1 MKISNETPPAI
12 LILRAY
18 IAIGA
23 VWILVADVIIPILF
37 SGHASFSIS
46 QIIRDVLFII
56 LTAAILY
63 VAMKKLSVYEQTEHK
78 KNPLNTEELY
88 QALVE
93 KLPAVVFMDVFD
105 DPVSSHYI
113 SPKIKDLLGYTAEE
127 WEAGENLWE
136 QSLHPDDRERVIAE
150 DVRTDKTFEPFR
162 IEYRIKHRDGH
173 YVWVKE
179 DANIVTSADGMPQ
192 FWHGILVDI
201 TEQKKAEQDLLRR
214 DAILKAVG
222 FAAEQFL
229 KSIHWEEKIDQS
241 LGMLGK
247 ATEVSRVYIFKKI
260 KELEQGVIVSQ
271 AFEWCQEGIA
281 PQIQN
286 PDLQNINLRDANF
299 SRWVD
304 LFDQGQHLV
313 GNVSEFPDKE
323 RPLLEAQGVKS
334 LICIPIQK
342 NDGWWGFIGFDDCSS
357 ERVWSGT
364 EVEALR
370 AAADTL
376 GAAIKRKQSEEALR
390 NSENSYKGLFN
401 AVQDAI
407 YIQNK
412 DGVFLDVNQGT
423 TQMYGY
429 PREFFIGKTPRDLGA
444 NELNDLDKVF
454 QAITLAFTGQPQE
467 FDFWGRH
474 SNGEIFPQEVRLF
487 KGFYFGENVVIAV
500 TKDITTRKQS
510 EEALQ
515 RQLRE
520 LSVLHAAAL
529 AGSTAKD
536 TDTLIQQITNIIS
549 DTLYS
554 DNCGVFLLNESQDM
568 LYAHFSYRGVD
579 TDSIGGRIPAT
590 KGISG
595 KVIATRQAVCI
606 GDVSQEPSYF
616 EISPATQSELC
627 VPISGRTRLFGVL
640 NAESKKKNAFSERD
654 EKLLLTVAGNLAN
667 AMERIQLYELEKK
680 RREQAEIMREATL
693 GFTSVFD
700 LDQIFESI
708 FSSLAKLIRFDS
720 ASIEIIK
727 DGQAQIV
734 VGKNIPDELIGRVYP
749 YNEAKWGDIMQN
761 RHPIII
767 PDTRE
772 DDRFIQLE
780 ETSQIRSWLGL
791 PLLSHD
797 NTIGFLNLDSYT
809 IGYFNPEHA
818 SMAQTIANQAGIA
831 IENARLFEL
840 AQIRREEAETLRL
853 ATESLANTLD
863 MDNLLENILDWLNK
877 LAPYYSASIMLKQG
891 EMLKLAALR
900 NLPAN
905 FKVGDE
911 FPMTLKW
918 QKISDDRKPLIIY
931 DAQNDP
937 LFEKWSETEY
947 IRGWMSV
954 AMFVQDN
961 LIGYLNMDSDTVG
974 AFTSEH
980 EILVQTFSNQAA
992 TAIEKVRLFELEKRR
1007 RETSDVVRQAATA
1020 LTNLLDIESLNDAI
1034 LDWLYKITP
1043 YDSASIMEIE
1053 GDWVRIT
1060 AARGLPHMEQAL
1072 QQVFPLK
1079 NELCQIINE
1088 TGNTLIVDDCWNDP
1102 RFEKWAGSE
1111 HTRGWM
1117 GVPLTSRGQVIGY
1130 ITIDSKT
1137 PNAFTQYEANAAQT
1151 FAQQAATSLENVRLY
1166 TETRQ
1171 RLEELEIISRVSQAL
1186 RAARGTNEMIPI
1198 LLKEIIKS
1206 VGSDT
1211 VVISLYDYE
1220 AGILTPHAASGWL
1233 QNMPKSSFKPGEGI
1247 IGHVFQS
1254 GETHISPEFTEDPI
1268 AYREGAKFI
1277 GPGWGGIAVPIRTSN
1292 EVIGVIMVAQEKPKK
1307 VEAHQLRLL
1316 TTIAEIAGNA
1326 IHRSTLF
1333 ERSEEQ
1339 VRRLITLREMDTAIT
1354 SSLDLRIT
1362 LNIITEHLI
1371 TKMGADA
1378 AAILVFNPDSQM
1390 LDYYAANGFINREST
1405 RHSLSIGN
1413 SLAGRIL
1420 LNRRSIFIKNLR
1432 EEEGVLLDNL
1442 HASENFVSYYAIP
1455 LFSKGATKGI
1465 LETYF
1470 RTPFS
1475 PTTDWAEFLQTLAGQ
1490 ASIAIDNSQ
1499 LFESLQHTNQ
1509 EISLAYDTTL
1519 EGWGKALEL
1528 RDKETQG
1535 HTQRVTNLTLE
1546 LARQMGIRESEL
1558 IHFRRGALLH
1568 DIGKMGVPDSILHKA
1583 GPLTAEEMAE
1593 MKKHPQYAY
1602 DLLYPITYLRP
1613 ALDIPYCHHEWW
1625 DGNGYPRGLAGE
1637 EIPLA
1642 ARIFAIV
1649 DVWDALL
1656 SNRPYRKAWDEKDV
1670 MNYING
1676 LVNKQF
1682 DPTVVAAFQNMIIA
1696 DHSFIL
1702 ANYPPESNG
1711 NFNNGN

>member
-1 MKISNETPPAI
+1 MKISSKTPAAVVT
-12 LILRAY
+12 LTY
-18 IAIGA
+18 IVIGA
-23 VWILVADVIIPILF
+23 VWILLADVIIPILF
-37 SGHASFSIS
+37 SGRASFSVS
-46 QIIRDVLFII
+46 QILKDALFIT
-56 LTAAILY
+56 LTAILLY
-63 VAMKKLSVYEQTEHK
+63 VVVKKLPASWQTGSNK
-78 KNPLNTEELY
+78 KRLPNAKELY
-88 QALVE
+88 QVLVE
-93 KLPAVVFMDVFD
+93 KLPAVVFMDIFNE
-105 DPVSSHYI
+105 PFSSLYI

-127 WEAGENLWE
+127 WAAEENLWE
-136 QSLHPDDRERVIAE
+136 QLLHPDDRERVLAA
-150 DVRTDKTFEPFR
+150 DVSTDQTREPFR
-162 IEYRIKHRDGH
+162 IEYRIRHRDGH
-173 YVWVKE
+173 YVWIKE
-179 DANIVTSADGMPQ
+179 DADLVTSAEGTPQ

-201 TEQKKAEQDLLRR
+201 TEQKKAEEGVLRR

-229 KSIHWEEKIDQS
+229 KSINWEESIGQS
-241 LGMLGK
+241 LEMLGE
-247 ATEVSRVYIFKKI
+247 ATKVSRVYIFKKVMAWGNEVMI
-260 KELEQGVIVSQ
+260 SH

-286 PDLQNINLRDANF
+286 PDLQNIRLRDANF
-299 SRWVD
+299 GRWID

-313 GNVSEFPDKE
+313 GNVSEFPDIE
-323 RPLLEAQGVKS
+323 RPLLETQGIKS
-334 LICIPIQK
+334 LICIPIQAT
-342 NDGWWGFIGFDDCSS
+342 DDWWGFIGFDDCAS
-357 ERVWSGT
+357 ERVWSET

-376 GAAIKRKQSEEALR
+376 GAAIKRRQSEEALR

-412 DGVFLDVNQGT
+412 DGVFLDVNQGAAL
-423 TQMYGY
+423 MYGY
-429 PREFFIGKTPRDLGA
+429 PREYFIGKTPRDLGVD
-444 NELNDLDKVF
+444 ELNDPNKLF
-454 QAITLAFTGQPQE
+454 QAIELAFTGQPQE

-487 KGFYFGENVVIAV
+487 RGAYFGEDVVIAV

-529 AGSTAKD
+529 AGSIAKD

-554 DNCGVFLLNESQDM
+554 DNCGVFLLNEAQDM

-579 TDSIGGRIPAT
+579 TGSIGGKIPT
-590 KGISG
+590 TQGISG

-627 VPISGRTRLFGVL
+627 VPISGRNRLFGVL
-640 NAESKKKNAFSERD
+640 NVESKKKNAFSERD

-693 GFTSVFD
+693 ELTSFFN
-700 LDQIFESI
+700 LDQVFESV

-720 ASIEIIK
+720 ASIEVIK
-727 DGQAQIV
+727 GGQAQIV
-734 VGKNIPDELIGRVYP
+734 VGKNLPKNVVGRIYP
-749 YNEAKWGDIMQN
+749 YDERKWGNMRKN

-767 PDTRE
+767 PDTWE

-780 ETSQIRSWLGL
+780 ETSQIRGWMGI
-791 PLLSHD
+791 PLLAHD
-797 NTIGFLNLDSYT
+797 DTIGFLNLDSFT
-809 IGYFNPEHA
+809 IGYFTPEHA
-818 SMAQTIANQAGIA
+818 SMAQTIANQAAIA

-840 AQIRREEAETLRL
+840 AQTRREEAETLRL
-853 ATESLANTLD
+853 ATASLANTLD
-863 MDNLLENILDWLNK
+863 MDSLLENILDWLNK
-877 LAPYYSASIMLKQG
+877 LAPYDSASIMLKQG
-891 EMLKLAALR
+891 DMLKLAAVR
-900 NLPAN
+900 NLPKSFEPGN
-905 FKVGDE
+905 E
-911 FPMTLKW
+911 FPITRKW
-918 QKISDDRKPLIIY
+918 QKIYEDRKPLIIY
-931 DAQNDP
+931 DVHNDP
-937 LFEKWSETEY
+937 LFEKWDGTEY

-954 AMFVQDN
+954 AMFVQDT
-961 LIGYLNMDSDTVG
+961 LIGFLNMDSKTVG

-992 TAIEKVRLFELEKRR
+992 TAIEKARLFELEKRR

-1020 LTNLLDIESLNDAI
+1020 LTNLLDISSLNDAI
-1034 LDWLYKITP
+1034 LDWLHKITP

-1053 GDWVRIT
+1053 GEWVRVT
-1060 AARGLPHMEQAL
+1060 ASKGLPHMDQAQ
-1072 QQVFPLK
+1072 QQVFPLQ
-1079 NELCQIINE
+1079 NPLCQIINA
-1088 TGNTLIVDDCWNDP
+1088 TGSTLIVDDCWNDP
-1102 RFEKWAGSE
+1102 RFEKWDGAE

-1117 GVPLTSRGQVIGY
+1117 GVPLTSKGQVIGY
-1130 ITIDSKT
+1130 ITVDSKT

-1186 RAARGTNEMIPI
+1186 RAARGVNEMIPI
-1198 LLKEIIKS
+1198 LLEELIKS
-1206 VGSDT
+1206 VGTDT
-1211 VVISLYDYE
+1211 VAISLYDHE

-1233 QNMPKSSFKPGEGI
+1233 QDTPKSTFKPGEGI

-1254 GETHISPEFTEDPI
+1254 GKMHVSPEFIEDPL
-1268 AYREGAKFI
+1268 AYAEGAKFI
-1277 GPGWGGIAVPIRTSN
+1277 GPGWGGIAVPISTSN
-1292 EVIGVIMVAQEKPKK
+1292 EVIGVIIVAQEKPKK
-1307 VEAHQLRLL
+1307 IEAHQTRLIN
-1316 TTIAEIAGNA
+1316 TIAEIAGNA
-1326 IHRSTLF
+1326 IHRSTLY

-1378 AAILVFNPDSQM
+1378 AAILVFNPESQM
-1390 LDYYAANGFINREST
+1390 LDSYAANGFESREST
-1405 RHSLSIGN
+1405 RRSLSIGN
-1413 SLAGRIL
+1413 SLAGKIL
-1420 LNRRSIFIKNLR
+1420 LNRRSLFIRNLSA
-1432 EEEGVLLDNL
+1432 EEDTQLESL
-1442 HASENFVSYYAIP
+1442 HTSENFVSYYAIP
-1455 LFSKGATKGI
+1455 LFSKGVTKGI

-1475 PTTDWAEFLQTLAGQ
+1475 PTADWTEFLQTLAGQ

-1535 HTQRVTNLTLE
+1535 HTRRVTNLTLE

-1568 DIGKMGVPDSILHKA
+1568 DIGKMGVPDSILRKA
-1583 GPLTAEEMAE
+1583 GPLTVEEMTE
-1593 MKKHPQYAY
+1593 MKRHPQYAY
-1602 DLLYPITYLRP
+1602 DLLYPINYLRP

-1656 SNRPYRKAWDEKDV
+1656 SDRPYRKAWDEKDV

-1676 LVNKQF
+1676 LINKQF
-1682 DPTVVAAFQNMIIA
+1682 DPAVVAAFQNMIST
-1696 DHSFIL
+1696 DHSFML
-1702 ANYPPESNG
+1702 DNYPPVSNG
-1711 NFNNGN
+1711 DSNNKN